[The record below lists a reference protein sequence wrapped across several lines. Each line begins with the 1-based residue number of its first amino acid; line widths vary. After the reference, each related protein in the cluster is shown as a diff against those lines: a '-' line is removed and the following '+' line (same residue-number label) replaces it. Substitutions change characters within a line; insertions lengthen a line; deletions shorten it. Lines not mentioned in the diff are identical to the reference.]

1 MSNILSLENFNK
13 ALARKKWDLKRLA
26 NEYDKK
32 YPSENGRTIYNT
44 LRRWRSPNGNP
55 TLNILVRVCDL
66 LECDIDYL
74 LGRIEES
81 THTIKFI
88 QEKTGLSE
96 TSQKR
101 LQEILRT
108 PSYGEARLFI
118 LNNLIENI
126 RFSIA
131 LTDDIKSCYNKY
143 SNLQDK
149 KEFLERY
156 ERIIY
161 SQTQGDIIK
170 EMNIRQSL
178 PDSPLISNSKQQL
191 TNARDSYDASLFRI
205 QGKFGNIIN
214 DLIQTCYEQTSNL
227 PNTKNNSPFIP
238 FE

>member
-101 LQEILRT
+101 LQEILQT